1 MSRRK
6 RSEKKGKP
14 ISVANLPI
22 SDSTSTNAS
31 LQQTNDSSIEIADV
45 PKQLP
50 NEFKGVYYAVKT
62 SDVFGAMG
70 SWNDS
75 PPCYAHEMGLD
86 KEYNSLSDRLLQ
98 QIRYHLMYVTNECWK
113 KTEA

>member
-1 MSRRK
+1 MLRYQTLP
-6 RSEKKGKP
+6 KGL
-14 ISVANLPI
+14 VAELAMLANR
-22 SDSTSTNAS
+22 
-31 LQQTNDSSIEIADV
+31 
-45 PKQLP
+45 
-50 NEFKGVYYAVKT
+50 